1 MVRKSKYAVLAGA
14 VVAAAMA
21 SQAQAGFTY
30 DLRFAPGTVGL
41 AATDLTNHTVNL
53 GATGATYTLQ
63 LWGQISGD
71 TSQTNDGW
79 ASGYVN
85 AIVSS
90 QTSGGAFSA
99 GGITSNGTALGSNV
113 QAPAGSPIVG
123 IGGTDITSDGVTDW
137 GNQLSS
143 STVKA
148 NWLKWVGGANPGFIP
163 NGTTTESQR
172 VDANTWEV
180 LLATFTVTPTGALGT
195 GSTTFTPFETAS
207 VKLSGTSTV
216 NSLGVYVD
224 TAAPTVGAQTTTV
237 SANNGATFAVVPEPA
252 SLGVLAVGGL
262 ALLARKRRR
271 A

>member
-30 DLRFAPGTVGL
+30 DLRFAPGTPG
-41 AATDLTNHTVNL
+41 ATDSHTVNL
-53 GATGATYTLQ
+53 GATGATYTIQ

-79 ASGYVN
+79 GTSFVN

-90 QTSGGAFSA
+90 QTAGGAFAS
-99 GGITSNGTALGSNV
+99 GGINSNGAALGSNV
-113 QAPAGSPIVG
+113 NSSAASAVIG
-123 IGGTDITSDGVTDW
+123 IGGTDINADGVTDW

-148 NWLKWVGGANPGFIP
+148 NWVKWSGGGNPGFIP
-163 NGTTTESQR
+163 SVTTTESQR

-180 LLATFTVTPTGALGT
+180 LLATFTVTPTGAVGS
-195 GSTTFTPFETAS
+195 GSTTFTPFETTQ

-216 NSLGVYVD
+216 SATIVYVD
-224 TAAPTVGAQTTTV
+224 TAGPPVGAATNTV
-237 SANNGATFAVVPEPA
+237 SANNGVTFAVVPEPA

-262 ALLARKRRR
+262 ALLGRKRRR